1 MVHAFRNAL
10 LPMIALLGMRIG
22 WLIGGD
28 VIIEYVFAW
37 PGLGRLLIDS
47 ILSRDYLVFQAMMLI
62 IITFVIF
69 GNLLADILYSIADPR
84 ITYK

>member
-1 MVHAFRNAL
+1 MASRGKGVREVSVVFKHAFRNAL

-37 PGLGRLLIDS
+37 PGLGRLLID
-47 ILSRDYLVFQAMMLI
+47 
-62 IITFVIF
+62 
-69 GNLLADILYSIADPR
+69 LL
-84 ITYK
+84 